1 MVAFARSQ
9 AKSILS
15 KLKLIDISKNQI
27 QATVKGTNQEKSIEK
42 EKNSNNFLE
51 AIKKGGVWLS

>member
-15 KLKLIDISKNQI
+15 KIKLIDISKKQI
-27 QATVKGTNQEKSIEK
+27 QTTVTGTNQEKSIEK
-42 EKNSNNFLE
+42 EKNSNDFLE
-51 AIKKGGVWLS
+51 AIIKGGIWLS

>member
-15 KLKLIDISKNQI
+15 KLNLINISKKQI
-27 QATVKGTNQEKSIEK
+27 QKSMKVTNQERSIKK
-42 EKNSNNFLE
+42 EKNSNDFLE
-51 AIKKGGVWLS
+51 AIKKGGIWLS

>member
-27 QATVKGTNQEKSIEK
+27 QATVKGANQEKSIEK
-42 EKNSNNFLE
+42 EKIQMTF
-51 AIKKGGVWLS
+51 

>member
-15 KLKLIDISKNQI
+15 KIKLIDISKKQI
-27 QATVKGTNQEKSIEK
+27 QTTVTGTNQEESIEK
-42 EKNSNNFLE
+42 EKNSNDFLE
-51 AIKKGGVWLS
+51 AIKKGGIWLS